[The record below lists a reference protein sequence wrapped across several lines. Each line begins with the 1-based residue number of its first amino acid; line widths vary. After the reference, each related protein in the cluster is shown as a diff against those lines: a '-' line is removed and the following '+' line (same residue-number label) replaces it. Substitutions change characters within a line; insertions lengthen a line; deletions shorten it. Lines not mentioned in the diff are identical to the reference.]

1 LSDERSIQIAVTV
14 KGHDNQ
20 QQALAQAKAVLDQFH
35 PKVQVGDT
43 VLVRHDLPHAFGL
56 GDAWLFT
63 FTYQELPSGDG

>member
-14 KGHDNQ
+14 RGQDDQ
-20 QQALAQAKAVLDQFH
+20 DQALEQAKAVLDQFH

-43 VLVRHDLPHAFGL
+43 VLVRHDLPHAFGF

-63 FTYQELPSGDG
+63 FTYHELPSGDA